1 MNLDTKIATL
11 MLSSGKNQQKFEIQ
25 ATEIKPVLVRLQ
37 VFQTHDTSKLY
48 LG

>member
-25 ATEIKPVLVRLQ
+25 ATEIKAGFSSVTGLSDP
-37 VFQTHDTSKLY
+37 
-48 LG
+48 